1 MLRLSSMKTSCTIK
15 SNNGSVLIIVL
26 WSLVLIGFLAGEY
39 LDHNRGK
46 ASLAVNAWGSLKQ
59 KEAVDSVLSL
69 FSTDSWPIP
78 GDDNLFGTWNAFSPG
93 GIDLWVKVDSESNRI
108 NINTASDGQIRNKI
122 LEMLG
127 EDHFD
132 KSDQLTDTILDWRDT
147 DTLVRTNGAETDFYD
162 SRGLL
167 YKPANGPFKVLTELL
182 LVKGVTTDVFWGDPI
197 AGLVSEEEEE
207 IEPLHFSL
215 LDEFTIYS
223 RDVKRV
229 SIVVPG
235 KQSGYTLITVFLE
248 KEKGRWK
255 VLQLYRSMLVSAGR
269 ESQSLHRTEPGVES

>member
-1 MLRLSSMKTSCTIK
+1 MKTGGTIK
-15 SNNGSVLIIVL
+15 SNSGSVLIIVL

-46 ASLAVNAWGSLKQ
+46 ASLAVNTWGSLRQ
-59 KEAVDSVLSL
+59 KEAVHSVLDL
-69 FSTDSWPIP
+69 FATDSWPIP
-78 GDDNLFGTWNAFSPG
+78 GDNNLLGTWTAFSPG
-93 GIDLWVKVDSESNRI
+93 GIDLWVKVDSESDRI
-108 NINTASDGQIRNKI
+108 NINTASDSQIRNKM
-122 LEMLG
+122 LELLG
-127 EDHFD
+127 EDHFN
-132 KSDQLTDTILDWRDT
+132 KSDQVTDAILDWRDT
-147 DTLVRTNGAETDFYD
+147 DILVRANGAETDFYD
-162 SRGLL
+162 SRGLP

-182 LVKGVTTDVFWGDPI
+182 LVKGVTLDVFWGDPMT
-197 AGLVSEEEEE
+197 GLVTEEEDE

-269 ESQSLHRTEPGVES
+269 ESQPLHRTEPRVES

>member
-1 MLRLSSMKTSCTIK
+1 MKTSGTIK

-46 ASLAVNAWGSLKQ
+46 ACLAVNAWDSLKQ
-59 KEAVDSVLSL
+59 KEAVDSVLNL
-69 FSTDSWPIP
+69 FAADSWPIP
-78 GDDNLFGTWNAFSPG
+78 GDNNRFGTWTAFSPG
-93 GIDLWVKVDSESNRI
+93 GFDLWVKVDSESNRI
-108 NINTASDGQIRNKI
+108 NINTASDGQMRNKM
-122 LEMLG
+122 LELLG

-132 KSDQLTDTILDWRDT
+132 KSNQLTDAILDWRDT

-162 SRGLL
+162 SRGLP

-182 LVKGVTTDVFWGDPI
+182 LVKGVTSDVFWGDPRT
-197 AGLVSEEEEE
+197 GLVTEEEEE

-223 RDVKRV
+223 RNVKRV
-229 SIVVPG
+229 NIVVPG
-235 KQSGYTLITVFLE
+235 KQNGYTLITAFLE
-248 KEKGRWK
+248 REKGRWK
-255 VLQLYRSMLVSAGR
+255 VLQLYRTMRVSAGR
-269 ESQSLHRTEPGVES
+269 ESQFLNRTEPGVES